1 MRKLLVLGFVGLL
14 AQLIDGS
21 LGMAYGVTSST
32 LLLAAGVAPAAAS
45 AAVHFSEI
53 GTSLVSGFSHHKLG
67 NVDWRTVSILAVP
80 GFVGAFAGATFLA
93 SLPADTAKPWVAG
106 LLLALG
112 IYVVFRFLVLGGRR
126 PTFKTR
132 PSAKFLMPMGLVGGT
147 LDSIGGGGW
156 GPVGTTTLLSSGRLE
171 PRKVVGSIDTS
182 EFVVAVGG
190 SLGFILALGSP
201 GIEWSYAIA
210 LLAGGVIAAPIAAWL
225 VKKLAAR
232 VLGVAAGG
240 LIVLTNS
247 KTISE
252 ALGASGSAVG
262 AIAAVVGALWISGIV
277 WAVKQERKAAA
288 LDESTSRSLPPSD
301 HNGRVTT
308 PDFDTLVAEH
318 RSELFAHCY
327 RMLGS
332 PQDAEDAL
340 QEALLG
346 AWKGYAGFEGRA
358 RCGRGSTRS
367 PPTPASSTSRS
378 G

>member
-1 MRKLLVLGFVGLL
+1 MADLMRKLIVLGFVGLL

-80 GFVGAFAGATFLA
+80 GFLGAFAGATFLA
-93 SLPADTAKPWVAG
+93 SLDGDAAKPWVAG

-112 IYVVFRFLVLGGRR
+112 AYVIWRFLRLGGAR

-132 PSAKFLMPMGLVGGT
+132 PSAFFLAPMGVVGGA
-147 LDSIGGGGW
+147 LDAVGGGGW
-156 GPVGTTTLLSSGRLE
+156 GPVGTTSLLSSGRLE

-190 SLGFILALGSP
+190 SLGFLIALGSQ
-201 GIEWSYAIA
+201 GIDWGYAAA
-210 LLAGGVIAAPIAAWL
+210 LLVGGVIAAPIAAWL
-225 VKKLAAR
+225 VKHLAAR

-247 KTISE
+247 KTIVE
-252 ALGASGSAVG
+252 TLGATGATVGLVTAALAV
-262 AIAAVVGALWISGIV
+262 LWVSGIV
-277 WAVKQERKAAA
+277 WAVRQERSSREVRE
-288 LDESTSRSLPPSD
+288 LEES
-301 HNGRVTT
+301 
-308 PDFDTLVAEH
+308 
-318 RSELFAHCY
+318 FA
-327 RMLGS
+327 
-332 PQDAEDAL
+332 
-340 QEALLG
+340 
-346 AWKGYAGFEGRA
+346 
-358 RCGRGSTRS
+358 TV
-367 PPTPASSTSRS
+367 
-378 G
+378 

>member
-67 NVDWRTVSILAVP
+67 NVDWRTVSILAIP
-80 GFVGAFAGATFLA
+80 GFIGAFAGATFLS

-112 IYVVFRFLVLGGRR
+112 IYVIYRFLVLGGRR
-126 PTFKTR
+126 PTFKAR
-132 PSAKFLMPMGLVGGT
+132 PGKMFLAPMGLVGGT

-190 SLGFILALGSP
+190 SLGFILALGSS
-201 GIEWSYAIA
+201 GIEWSYAAA

-225 VKKLAAR
+225 VKHLAAR

-240 LIVLTNS
+240 LIVLTNT
-247 KTISE
+247 KTIAE
-252 ALGASGSAVG
+252 ALGATGSTVG
-262 AIAAVVGALWISGIV
+262 AIAAVVAVAWISGIV
-277 WAVKQERKAAA
+277 WAVRQERKAR
-288 LDESTSRSLPPSD
+288 EI
-301 HNGRVTT
+301 
-308 PDFDTLVAEH
+308 E
-318 RSELFAHCY
+318 ELEEQLA
-327 RMLGS
+327 
-332 PQDAEDAL
+332 
-340 QEALLG
+340 
-346 AWKGYAGFEGRA
+346 
-358 RCGRGSTRS
+358 TV
-367 PPTPASSTSRS
+367 
-378 G
+378 